1 MAKKQPHLILI
12 AAALLSSC
20 VGPAESTSSE
30 GDSTPSSTESLDSS
44 KESSSSESS
53 SSESS
58 SSESSSGESSSSDSE
73 GVVESIAIDA
83 LPAIK
88 VAQTLDLSPYVHFLD
103 GNGKEVSVPPLL
115 EISITQASSSEDS
128 GLITPLEGL
137 SIVGSYP
144 GTVTLTV
151 SLLMAGTAV
160 ASASAPIT
168 VETGSTEVAEL
179 LPQLEVGGNYTLKTI
194 DGEGEETYSAH
205 RNQAYYC
212 DSLGEGAAILQ
223 DGLLYDLKLDGETGS
238 LTVLPGGKENA
249 AEELAEL
256 LPEIT
261 IAEEDVIYDK
271 QFYAVAGLTAE
282 YGIYGYDA
290 IDAIMSAAGI
300 GSYLQTSSDIL
311 LAYELPILS
320 ASEGSISF
328 GAIYLSYLT
337 YELYLL
343 PYTVEISS
351 IGTTSVKAIEDYIAS
366 GEIPVFEGNE
376 VTDRILEAAKGMNY
390 TIEATGNLVEVG
402 TDNPID
408 KADLIEQETMGDFY
422 RATYETRYM
431 YFTED
436 GMWVDDYYYDDWTG
450 AVAHE
455 EYGYMNHVDGY
466 VCTFDYSSG
475 TAQIGTKDTDWVTG
489 APVEAPF
496 YDTYHKNLSAI
507 TEQTIVQARM
517 TPDEEDPSILHYSY
531 ADDEGELVVGVDDSF
546 GTLLLDLTH
555 EDLMTLA
562 LDDSIGTPMVESLT
576 MDLWLTEENGVGY
589 KARLTLPIDGVTAY
603 DYIIEGE
610 IKDIGT
616 TVINGL
622 SDILDDE
629 PEYDW
634 GGGWEW

>member
-1 MAKKQPHLILI
+1 MAKRQPHLILMA

-20 VGPAESTSSE
+20 VGPAASSSSE
-30 GDSTPSSTESLDSS
+30 GDSTPPTTEIP
-44 KESSSSESS
+44 SSSSEAS
-53 SSESS
+53 SSEES
-58 SSESSSGESSSSDSE
+58 SSEKSSSEESSKSE
-73 GVVESIAIDA
+73 EGAVESIAIDA

-88 VAQTLDLSPYVHFLD
+88 VAETLDLTPYVHFLD
-103 GNGKEVSVPPLL
+103 GSGKEVSVPPLL
-115 EISITQASSSEDS
+115 EISVTQSSSSEDR
-128 GLITPLEGL
+128 GLIAPLEGL

-144 GTVTLTV
+144 GTVTLSV
-151 SLLMAGTAV
+151 SLLMAGTAL
-160 ASASAPIT
+160 ATASAPLT

-179 LPQLEVGGNYTLKTI
+179 LPELEVGGNYTLKTI
-194 DGEGEETYSAH
+194 DAEGEETYSAY
-205 RNQAYYC
+205 RDEAYYC

-223 DGLLYDLKLDGETGS
+223 DGLLYDLKLDAQGA

-249 AEELAEL
+249 AEELSKL
-256 LPEIT
+256 LPEIA
-261 IAEEDVIYDK
+261 IAEEDVIYDEP
-271 QFYAVAGLTAE
+271 FYAASGLEAE

-290 IDAIMSAAGI
+290 IDAIMTAAGI
-300 GSYLQTSSDIL
+300 GSYVETSTDIL
-311 LAYELPILS
+311 LAYELPILQ
-320 ASEGSISF
+320 ASEGSISLA
-328 GAIYLSYLT
+328 AIYLSYLT

-343 PYTVEISS
+343 PYTVEISA
-351 IGTTSVKAIEDYIAS
+351 IGTTEVKAIEDYIAS

-376 VTDRILEAAKGMNY
+376 VTDRILEAANGMNY

-402 TDNPID
+402 TDTPID
-408 KADLIEQETMGDFY
+408 KADLIEQEEMGDFY
-422 RATYETRYM
+422 QATYETRYM

-436 GMWVDDYYYDDWTG
+436 GMWVDDYFCDYLTG
-450 AVAHE
+450 AITHE

-475 TAQIGTKDTDWVTG
+475 KAEIGTKATDWAG

-496 YDTYHKNLSAI
+496 YDTYHKNLSSI

-517 TPDEEDPSILHYSY
+517 SPDADDPSILHYSY

-555 EDLMTLA
+555 EDLITLA
-562 LDDSIGTPMVESLT
+562 LDDSMGAPLIESLT
-576 MDLWLTEENGVGY
+576 MDLWLTEANGVGY
-589 KARLTLPIDGVTAY
+589 KARLTLPIDGQTSY

>member
-1 MAKKQPHLILI
+1 MAKKQPHLILMA

-20 VGPAESTSSE
+20 VGPVASSSSE
-30 GDSTPSSTESLDSS
+30 AETTPPSTESLDSS

-58 SSESSSGESSSSDSE
+58 SSDSE
-73 GVVESIAIDA
+73 GSIETITIDA

-88 VAQTLDLSPYVHFLD
+88 VAETLDLSPYVHFLG

-128 GLITPLEGL
+128 GLIAPLEGL

-151 SLLMAGTAV
+151 SLLMAGNAV

-194 DGEGEETYSAH
+194 DAEGEETYSAY
-205 RNQAYYC
+205 RSQAYYC
-212 DSLGEGAAILQ
+212 DSLGEGAAILE
-223 DGLLYDLKLDGETGS
+223 DGLLYDLKLASPDSVE

-249 AEELAEL
+249 DEELAEL

-261 IAEEDVIYDK
+261 IAEEDVIYDE
-271 QFYAVAGLTAE
+271 QFYAAAGLTAE

-328 GAIYLSYLT
+328 AAIYLSYLT

-366 GEIPVFEGNE
+366 GQIPVFEGNE

-402 TDNPID
+402 TDTPVD
-408 KADLIEQETMGDFY
+408 KADLVEQETMGDFY
-422 RATYETRYM
+422 RATYETRYL
-431 YFTED
+431 YFTQD

-475 TAQIGTKDTDWVTG
+475 TAKIGTKDTDWVTG

-496 YDTYHKNLSAI
+496 YDTYHKNLSTI

-555 EDLMTLA
+555 EDLITLA
-562 LDDSIGTPMVESLT
+562 LDDSMGTPLIESLT

-622 SDILDDE
+622 TDILDDE

>member
-1 MAKKQPHLILI
+1 MAKRQPHLILMA

-20 VGPAESTSSE
+20 VGPAGSSSSE
-30 GDSTPSSTESLDSS
+30 GDSTPPTTEIP
-44 KESSSSESS
+44 SSSSEES
-53 SSESS
+53 SSEES
-58 SSESSSGESSSSDSE
+58 SSEKSSSEESSESE
-73 GVVESIAIDA
+73 EGTVESIAIDA

-88 VAQTLDLSPYVHFLD
+88 VAETLDLTPYVHFLD
-103 GNGKEVSVPPLL
+103 GSGKEVSVPPLL
-115 EISITQASSSEDS
+115 EISVTQSSSSEDS
-128 GLITPLEGL
+128 GLIAPLEGL

-144 GTVTLTV
+144 GTVTLSV
-151 SLLMAGTAV
+151 SLLMAGTAL
-160 ASASAPIT
+160 ASASAPLT

-179 LPQLEVGGNYTLKTI
+179 LPELEVGGNYTLKTV
-194 DGEGEETYSAH
+194 DAEGEETYSAY
-205 RNQAYYC
+205 RDEAYYC

-223 DGLLYDLKLDGETGS
+223 DGLLYDLKLDAQGA

-249 AEELAEL
+249 AEELSEL
-256 LPEIT
+256 LPEIA
-261 IAEEDVIYDK
+261 IIEEDVIYDEP
-271 QFYAVAGLTAE
+271 FYAASGLEAE

-290 IDAIMSAAGI
+290 IDAIMTAAGI
-300 GSYLQTSSDIL
+300 GSYVETSTDIL
-311 LAYELPILS
+311 LAYELPILQ
-320 ASEGSISF
+320 ASEGSISLA
-328 GAIYLSYLT
+328 AIYLSYLT

-343 PYTVEISS
+343 PYTVEISA
-351 IGTTSVKAIEDYIAS
+351 IGTTEVKAIEDYIAS

-376 VTDRILEAAKGMNY
+376 VTDRILEAANGMNY

-422 RATYETRYM
+422 QATYETRYM

-450 AVAHE
+450 TVTHE

-475 TAQIGTKDTDWVTG
+475 KAEIGTKDTDWVTG

-496 YDTYHKNLSAI
+496 YDTYHKNLSSI
-507 TEQTIVQARM
+507 TEQTIVGARM
-517 TPDEEDPSILHYSY
+517 SIDAEDPSIIHYSY
-531 ADDEGELVVGVDDSF
+531 ADDEGGLVAGVDDSF
-546 GTLLLDLTH
+546 GALLLDLTH
-555 EDLMTLA
+555 EDLTTLA
-562 LDDSIGTPMVESLT
+562 LDDSIGAPLIESLT
-576 MDLWLTEENGVGY
+576 MDLWLTEANGVGY
-589 KARLTLPIDGVTAY
+589 KARLTLPIDGQTSY
-603 DYIIEGE
+603 DYIVEGE

>member
-1 MAKKQPHLILI
+1 MA

-20 VGPAESTSSE
+20 VGPAASSSSE
-30 GDSTPSSTESLDSS
+30 GDSTPPTTETP
-44 KESSSSESS
+44 SSSSEAS
-53 SSESS
+53 SSEES
-58 SSESSSGESSSSDSE
+58 SSEASSSEESSSEESSE
-73 GVVESIAIDA
+73 SKEGTVESIAIDA

-88 VAQTLDLSPYVHFLD
+88 VAETLDLTPYVHFLD
-103 GNGKEVSVPPLL
+103 GSGKEVSVPPLL
-115 EISITQASSSEDS
+115 EISVTQSSSSEDS
-128 GLITPLEGL
+128 GLIAPLEGL

-144 GTVTLTV
+144 GTVTLSV
-151 SLLMAGTAV
+151 SLLMAGTAL
-160 ASASAPIT
+160 ASASAPLT

-179 LPQLEVGGNYTLKTI
+179 LRELEVGGNYTLKTV
-194 DGEGEETYSAH
+194 DAEGEETYSAY
-205 RNQAYYC
+205 RDEAYYC

-223 DGLLYDLKLDGETGS
+223 DGLLYDLKLDAQGA

-249 AEELAEL
+249 AEELSEL
-256 LPEIT
+256 LPEIA
-261 IAEEDVIYDK
+261 IAEEDVIYDEP
-271 QFYAVAGLTAE
+271 FYAASRLEAE

-290 IDAIMSAAGI
+290 IDAIMTAAGI
-300 GSYLQTSSDIL
+300 GSYVETSTDIL
-311 LAYELPILS
+311 LAYELPILQ
-320 ASEGSISF
+320 ASEGSISLA
-328 GAIYLSYLT
+328 AIYFSYLT

-343 PYTVEISS
+343 PYTVEISA
-351 IGTTSVKAIEDYIAS
+351 IGTTEVKAIEDYIAS

-376 VTDRILEAAKGMNY
+376 VTDRILEAANGMNY

-422 RATYETRYM
+422 QATYETRYM

-436 GMWVDDYYYDDWTG
+436 GMWVDDYFYDDWTG
-450 AVAHE
+450 AITHE

-475 TAQIGTKDTDWVTG
+475 KAEIGTKATDWAG

-496 YDTYHKNLSAI
+496 YDTYHKNLSSI

-517 TPDEEDPSILHYSY
+517 SKDAEDPSIIHYSY

-555 EDLMTLA
+555 EDLITLA
-562 LDDSIGTPMVESLT
+562 LDDSMGAPLIESLT
-576 MDLWLTEENGVGY
+576 MDLWLTEANGVGY
-589 KARLTLPIDGVTAY
+589 KARLTLPIDGQTSY